1 MNYGMYFSL
10 ELQKMA
16 REINFDPN
24 KGAGD
29 NTDTFNQMSATA
41 QNKKRMAAGADY
53 VVIPKTETESGY
65 VRPRIVGTAGRT
77 PNQSNAA
84 MDRVLGRKVAN
95 RQ

>member
-1 MNYGMYFSL
+1 MNYGILFST

-24 KGAGD
+24 KGVGD
-29 NTDTFNQMSATA
+29 NTDTFNQMSAAA
-41 QNKKRMAAGADY
+41 QNKKRLAAGADY
-53 VVIPKTETESGY
+53 AVIPKTELESGY

-95 RQ
+95 R